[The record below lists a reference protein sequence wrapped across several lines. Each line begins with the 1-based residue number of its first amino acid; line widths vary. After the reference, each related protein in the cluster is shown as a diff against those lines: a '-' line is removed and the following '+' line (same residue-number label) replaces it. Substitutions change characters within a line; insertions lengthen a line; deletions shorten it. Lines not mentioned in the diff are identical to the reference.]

1 MKFRKFNTEKF
12 HELYDNA
19 CDLANKA
26 EKELVKECKAEL
38 EWIDSQEWEKDSDIW
53 EYHMKLNQ
61 IISSIDNYENLWDI
75 VESYELSSVEM
86 GLEEMEE
93 EVE

>member
-1 MKFRKFNTEKF
+1 
-12 HELYDNA
+12 
-19 CDLANKA
+19 
-26 EKELVKECKAEL
+26 
-38 EWIDSQEWEKDSDIW
+38 
-53 EYHMKLNQ
+53 MKLNQ